1 MSITQLIWQS
11 LNNSLS
17 PAAIETVSPG
27 FITLKNSIAVV
38 LGDEAVSGVLSRLS
52 GVKKLV
58 WFGKLPIDT
67 RFFGLRRAP
76 SLPQLDDTDVCPSC
90 TLAEHHTESAG
101 RVLYAFHP
109 LNGGVAAPLRERPF
123 TRFDF
128 TEEWNNLGFGRIRTD
143 GSIWA
148 ARGGIVPENKNTTE
162 LAGLSIQH
170 KGSVPV
176 YAGSYITVLDLPDL
190 SVLWCA
196 RPVGPVD
203 SSEWTIIERFI
214 SDWRADELPCLPCLC
229 GTPAGCA
236 ALATMRLDCD
246 EDISS
251 ARDVFEWYHA
261 ENLPFSM
268 AIKTCLPMTP
278 GHLALLRDVNAAG
291 GTLLSHSHT
300 HPFDWG
306 GSFESAQTEG
316 KNSRQWF
323 RDNLTEVPVPDLA
336 VSPFHTNPPYAMQ
349 GVETAGFTGVVS
361 GIIHNDPEYLLGR
374 SGIAPFTKNLVT
386 ISQQS
391 MLHGDCYAQQKESID
406 VHVNALDLQR
416 AARGIFGYLDHP
428 FSERYQY
435 GWANKLQR
443 LNAHKKLVEA
453 IRARSDVWFWGQR
466 QCFDFVQTLM
476 RIRLE
481 TNAAG
486 RITAHGVNNASLF
499 RPEYRFRGETVT
511 L

>member
-1 MSITQLIWQS
+1 MELTTLIARS
-11 LNNSLS
+11 LANSLT
-17 PAAIETVSPG
+17 PAAIEAVSPG
-27 FITLKNSIAVV
+27 LVTLRNGIAVI
-38 LGDEAVSGVLSRLS
+38 LSNEAVSGILSRLS
-52 GVKKLV
+52 GVKKLI
-58 WFGKLPIDT
+58 WFGAPPADT
-67 RFFGLRRAP
+67 TFFGLHRDP
-76 SLPQLDDTDVCPSC
+76 SLPQLDGTDTCPSC
-90 TLAEHHTESAG
+90 TLAEHHTESTG
-101 RVLYAFHP
+101 RVVYAFHP
-109 LNGGVAAPLRERPF
+109 LSEAVAAPLRERPF

-128 TEEWNNLGFGRIRTD
+128 TEEWNNIGFGRIRTD
-143 GSIWA
+143 GGIWA
-148 ARGGIVPENKNTTE
+148 VRGGVVPGSDDTTE
-162 LAGLSIQH
+162 LAGFSIRYE
-170 KGSVPV
+170 GSVPI
-176 YAGSYITVLDLPDL
+176 YAGSYLTVLDIPGR

-229 GTPAGCA
+229 GTPAGCT

-278 GHLALLRDVNAAG
+278 EHLALLRDVNAAG

-300 HPFDWG
+300 HPFNWG

-316 KNSRQWF
+316 ENSRQWF
-323 RDNLTEVPVPDLA
+323 RANLPEVPVPGLA
-336 VSPFHTNPPYAMQ
+336 VSPFHTNPPCAMQ
-349 GVETAGFTGVVS
+349 GVEAAGFTGIVS

-374 SGIAPFTKNLVT
+374 SGIAPFTEKLVT

-391 MLHGDCYAQQKESID
+391 MLHGDCYSQQKESVD
-406 VHVNALDLQR
+406 VYVSALDIQR

-443 LNAHKKLVEA
+443 LDAHRKLVEA
-453 IRARSDVWFWGQR
+453 IRARSDVWIWGQQ
-466 QCFDFVQTLM
+466 QCFDFLQSLM

-486 RITAHGVNNASLF
+486 RIVVHGVNKATLF